1 MRLSNTFIATAII
14 MLATA
19 VMLGGCMPRVIA
31 ETANVAVSKYCKI
44 PSAGRTAVRKIV
56 DRSVRPNKIEITCSG
71 D

>member
-14 MLATA
+14 MLVTA
-19 VMLGGCMPRVIA
+19 VLLGGCMPRVIA

-56 DRSVRPNKIEITCSG
+56 DRSVRPNRVEISCAE

>member
-1 MRLSNTFIATAII
+1 MFSKRTHLILLALII
-14 MLATA
+14 LPLLLT
-19 VMLGGCMPRVIA
+19 GCMPRFIA

-56 DRSVRPNKIEITCSG
+56 DRSVRPNRVEISCAE

>member
-1 MRLSNTFIATAII
+1 MRLSNKFIVASILV
-14 MLATA
+14 LATA
-19 VMLGGCMPRVIA
+19 VMLGGCMPRIIA

-56 DRSVRPNKIEITCSG
+56 DRSVHPNRIKISCSG

>member
-1 MRLSNTFIATAII
+1 MFSKRTHLILLAVII
-14 MLATA
+14 LPLLLT
-19 VMLGGCMPRVIA
+19 GCMPRIIA

-56 DRSVRPNKIEITCSG
+56 DRSVRPNRVEISCAE